1 MMPALGTSV
10 LTPKTIVSWSPVK
23 ENCIQD
29 LR

>member
-1 MMPALGTSV
+1 MPALGTTV
-10 LTPKTIVSWSPVK
+10 LTPKTLVFWSLVK